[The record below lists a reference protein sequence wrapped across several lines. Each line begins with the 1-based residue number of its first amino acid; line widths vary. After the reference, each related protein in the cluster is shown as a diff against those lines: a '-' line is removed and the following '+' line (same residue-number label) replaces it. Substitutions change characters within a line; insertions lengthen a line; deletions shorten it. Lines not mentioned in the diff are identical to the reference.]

1 MSDPA
6 LKLLMVASE
15 AAPFAKTGGLADVV
29 GSLPPALHALGHD
42 VRLVMPWYRNVRS
55 VTGSLRLSRRK
66 ISVPMGGRVYQA
78 GYRTG
83 EIKGVPVYFIDV
95 PEFYDRPELYGEQG
109 QDYPDNAE
117 RFGLLSRA
125 ALELVRQIGFAP
137 DVIHAHDWQAGL
149 VPVYLHQQLWRDPF
163 FAGTGSLFSIH
174 NLGYQG
180 IFPLAARRVLGL
192 DEPLLANERLEYYGQ
207 ISLLKGGISFADQV
221 NTVSPTYCREIQTPE
236 QGMGLDGLLRSRTD
250 RLHGLLNGLDGNL
263 WSPAD
268 DQALPHTYTAKDL
281 SGKMACKKALQQ
293 ELGLQLSAETPIIA
307 MVTRLDSQKGIEL
320 VLECWDKIMQRDL
333 QLVILGTGNPGFERR
348 LADAAEYYPG
358 QVRVLLR
365 FDDALSRR
373 IYAGSDLFLMPSRYE
388 PCGLGQLIAL
398 RYGSIPLVH
407 ATGGLADTIVDP
419 QASANQTDG
428 ANQANGFAFHE
439 YRHSSLLECLDRALA
454 TYAKA
459 KDWRKLMLQGMTQD
473 MTWAHA
479 AGQYVDLYRSC
490 IDVGSGI
497 KDWP

>member
-29 GSLPPALHALGHD
+29 GSLPPALRALGHD
-42 VRLVMPWYRNVRS
+42 VRLVMPWYRVVRGI
-55 VTGSLRLSRRK
+55 TGSLRLSRRK
-66 ISVPMGGRVYQA
+66 IPVPMGGRIYLV

-83 EIKGVPVYFIDV
+83 EIQGVPVYFIDV

-125 ALELVRQIGFAP
+125 ALELVRHLEFAP

-163 FAGTGSLFSIH
+163 FAGTGSLLSIH

-180 IFPLAARRVLGL
+180 IFPPEAKRVLGL
-192 DEPLLANERLEYYGQ
+192 DDTLLANDRLEYYGK

-236 QGMGLDGLLRSRTD
+236 RGMGLDGLLRSRAD

-263 WSPAD
+263 WSPAN

-281 SGKMACKKALQQ
+281 SGKRACKKALQQ
-293 ELGLQLSAETPIIA
+293 ELGLQLTANVPIAA
-307 MVTRLDSQKGIEL
+307 MITRLDSQKGIEL
-320 VLECWDKIMQRDL
+320 VLESWDRILRHNL
-333 QLVILGTGNPGFERR
+333 QLIILGTGNPELERR

-398 RYGSIPLVH
+398 RYGSVPLVH

-419 QASANQTDG
+419 QASAKRG
-428 ANQANGFAFHE
+428 NGFVFHE
-439 YRHSSLLECLDRALA
+439 YRHSSLLECLERALA
-454 TYAKA
+454 TYAKP
-459 KDWRKLMLQGMTQD
+459 KDWRKLMLQGMTQN

-479 AGQYVDLYRSC
+479 ARQYVDLYRSC
-490 IDVGSGI
+490 VDVGSGI
-497 KDWP
+497 KEFQ

>member
-42 VRLVMPWYRNVRS
+42 VRLVMPWYRVVRS
-55 VTGSLRLSRRK
+55 VTGSLRSSRRK

-78 GYRTG
+78 AYRTG
-83 EIKGVPVYFIDV
+83 EVEGVPVYFIDV

-125 ALELVRQIGFAP
+125 ALELVRHLGFVP

-163 FAGTGSLFSIH
+163 FAGTGSLLSIH

-180 IFPLAARRVLGL
+180 IFPPEDRRVLGL
-192 DEPLLANERLEYYGQ
+192 DDALLADDRLEYYGK
-207 ISLLKGGISFADQV
+207 ISLLKGGISLADQV

-236 QGMGLDGLLRSRTD
+236 RGMGLDGLLRSRAD

-263 WSPAD
+263 WSPTN
-268 DQALPHTYTAKDL
+268 DQALQHTYTAKDL
-281 SGKMACKKALQQ
+281 SGKRVCKKALQQ
-293 ELGLQLSAETPIIA
+293 ELGLQLTADTPIVA

-320 VLECWDKIMQRDL
+320 VLESWDRILQHDL
-333 QLVILGTGNPGFERR
+333 QLVILGTGNPEFEHR

-358 QVRVLLR
+358 QARVLLR

-398 RYGSIPLVH
+398 RYGSVPLVH

-419 QASANQTDG
+419 QTSAS
-428 ANQANGFAFHE
+428 QANGFVFHE
-439 YRHSSLLECLDRALA
+439 YRYSSLLECLERALA
-454 TYAKA
+454 AYAKP

-490 IDVGSGI
+490 IDMRPGI
-497 KDWP
+497 KELQ